1 MNFIMT
7 TGGGREYVMDRCLNC
22 NMTTGGAH
30 EPDCPIASM
39 LVLDWRID
47 PGPHE
52 EEFIFY
58 TPGVLVPR
66 IEAIA

>member
-7 TGGGREYVMDRCLNC
+7 TGG
-22 NMTTGGAH
+22 AH
-30 EPDCPIASM
+30 QSDCPMASM
-39 LVLDWRID
+39 LVINWRID
-47 PGPHE
+47 PGPQD

-66 IEAIA
+66 IEGIA